1 MKCTIHTYLLN
12 DLYSQELADSQN
24 NGEQTPDNKK
34 YDWEDEMNV
43 SSTVNDVEELKD
55 SSYFLA
61 GSLGDGSN
69 FSIEVPKMRLLKIT
83 SSDVQ
88 DLFVGA
94 SESIIS
100 EVRIIRNENHWKI
113 EIFIKDL
120 EPMANPIP
128 GIYIASKEF
137 PKELVF

>member
-1 MKCTIHTYLLN
+1 MIKITKSTLQKALIAGFFSAFTIGVLTVLTY
-12 DLYSQELADSQN
+12 
-24 NGEQTPDNKK
+24 K
-34 YDWEDEMNV
+34 
-43 SSTVNDVEELKD
+43 STLG
-55 SSYFLA
+55 YFLA

-88 DLFVGA
+88 DLYVGA

-100 EVRIIRNENHWKI
+100 EVRINRNENHWKI

-137 PKELVF
+137 PKELLF

>member
-1 MKCTIHTYLLN
+1 MICTIHTYLLN
-12 DLYSQELADSQN
+12 DLYSQELADSLN
-24 NGEQTPDNKK
+24 NGEQSPDNKK
-34 YDWEDEMNV
+34 FDWEDEMNV
-43 SSTVNDVEELKD
+43 SSSVKDVEELLD

-83 SSDVQ
+83 SSDAQ
-88 DLFVGA
+88 DLYVGA

-100 EVRIIRNENHWKI
+100 EVRINRNENHWKI
-113 EIFIKDL
+113 EIYIKDL
-120 EPMANPIP
+120 EPLANPIP

>member
-1 MKCTIHTYLLN
+1 MICTIHTYLLN

-43 SSTVNDVEELKD
+43 SSRVNDVEELKD

-69 FSIEVPKMRLLKIT
+69 FSIEVPNMRLIKIIST
-83 SSDVQ
+83 DAP
-88 DLFVGA
+88 DLYVGA
-94 SESIIS
+94 SESILS
-100 EVRIIRNENHWKI
+100 EARVDKNKNQLTI
-113 EIFIKDL
+113 EIYIKDF

-137 PKELVF
+137 PKELLF

>member
-1 MKCTIHTYLLN
+1 MKYTIHTYLLN

-88 DLFVGA
+88 DLYVGA

-100 EVRIIRNENHWKI
+100 EVRINRNENHWKI

-137 PKELVF
+137 PKELLF

>member
-43 SSTVNDVEELKD
+43 SSRVNDVEELKD

-69 FSIEVPKMRLLKIT
+69 FSIEVPKMRLIKIT

-88 DLFVGA
+88 DLYVGA
-94 SESIIS
+94 SESIVS
-100 EVRIIRNENHWKI
+100 EVRINRNENYWKI

>member
-1 MKCTIHTYLLN
+1 MICTIHTYLLN
-12 DLYSQELADSQN
+12 DLYSQELADSQH

-43 SSTVNDVEELKD
+43 SSRVNDVEELKD
-55 SSYFLA
+55 NSYFLA

-83 SSDVQ
+83 SSDAQ
-88 DLFVGA
+88 DLYVGA

-100 EVRIIRNENHWKI
+100 EVRINRNENHWKI

>member
-88 DLFVGA
+88 DLYVGA

-100 EVRIIRNENHWKI
+100 EVRIIRNENHLKI

>member
-1 MKCTIHTYLLN
+1 MKYTIHTYLLN

-34 YDWEDEMNV
+34 YDWEDEINI
-43 SSTVNDVEELKD
+43 SSRVNDLEELKD

-61 GSLGDGSN
+61 GSLSDGSN

-83 SSDVQ
+83 SSDAP
-88 DLFVGA
+88 DLYVGA

-100 EVRIIRNENHWKI
+100 EVRINRNEIHWKI